1 MKKHDIIEK
10 LLEKADRSIE
20 AADLLFSQ
28 NYYDFAVSRAY
39 YAMFYCTQA
48 VLMSKNLSFSKH
60 SAVIATFGRDFI
72 KTGIFN
78 QELYKALRNAFEA
91 RQTGDYFTTEQIS
104 KERCQETIE
113 SAKSFISE
121 TESYLK
127 DK

>member
-1 MKKHDIIEK
+1 MKKRDNIEK
-10 LLEKADRSIE
+10 LLEKAERSVE
-20 AADLLFSQ
+20 AADYF
-28 NYYDFAVSRAY
+28 DFAVSRAY

-48 VLMSKNLSFSKH
+48 ILMTKDLSFSKH

-91 RQTGDYFTTEQIS
+91 RQMGDYFTTEQIS
-104 KERCQETIE
+104 KERCKETIE
-113 SAKSFISE
+113 SAKRFFSE
-121 TESYLK
+121 TKNYLK

>member
-1 MKKHDIIEK
+1 MKKHDGIEK

-28 NYYDFAVSRAY
+28 NYYDFAVSRA
-39 YAMFYCTQA
+39 Q
-48 VLMSKNLSFSKH
+48 H

-78 QELYKALRNAFEA
+78 QELYKDLRNAFEA
-91 RQTGDYFTTEQIS
+91 RQTGDYFTTERIS
-104 KERCQETIE
+104 KERCKETIE
-113 SAKSFISE
+113 SAKRFFSE
-121 TESYLK
+121 TKKYIK